1 MQPTARTAAAL
12 LLTLLLAACGGGDH
26 EDDPARDTQPVN
38 CKQTP
43 RGCA

>member
-1 MQPTARTAAAL
+1 MPTPTRTAAAL

-38 CKQTP
+38 CTQTP